1 MHDPAPTP
9 REAAARVTSI
19 GPEEVEVDALRR
31 GLRARDLSRPSAL
44 VMSFALLGAVF
55 GSTTGGDQRLLSAV
69 LFGMLFAMGA
79 WVLRFVVG
87 LVRDLINGAV

>member
-9 REAAARVTSI
+9 REAAARVTSV
-19 GPEEVEVDALRR
+19 GREEAEVDALRR
-31 GLRARDLSRPSAL
+31 GLHARDLSRPSAL
-44 VMSFALLGAVF
+44 VLSFTLLGAVF
-55 GSTTGGDQRLLSAV
+55 GSTLGADQRLLSAV

-87 LVRDLINGAV
+87 LVRDLLDGAV